1 MSRKKN
7 ASKRTNNS
15 DTTSRISWQ
24 IVFVSGLVI
33 GAGLMYATAPL
44 LPPATV
50 IPKIADTAAELSTKD
65 NLPNLEFTFYK
76 DLKNAEID
84 VTENPH
90 TATPKKEFS
99 YLLQAGSFKYREDA
113 DKLRIEL
120 LLLNLNAEVEAVT
133 LSSGE
138 AWHRVLVGPL
148 ANRSNVAAAR
158 AKLAENK
165 IDSLLLEREI

>member
-15 DTTSRISWQ
+15 DTTSRIPWQ

-50 IPKIADTAAELSTKD
+50 IPKIADTAAELSAKD

-84 VTENPH
+84 VAVNPH
-90 TATPKKEFS
+90 
-99 YLLQAGSFKYREDA
+99 
-113 DKLRIEL
+113 
-120 LLLNLNAEVEAVT
+120 
-133 LSSGE
+133 LSLI
-138 AWHRVLVGPL
+138 H
-148 ANRSNVAAAR
+148 
-158 AKLAENK
+158 
-165 IDSLLLEREI
+165 I